1 MCSLTPRPRLTTWR
15 TGSGQIWIAGP
26 SLTLPW
32 KVGGLVL
39 GPHPQGEGRCLVL
52 DLHSQEEDRD
62 IPLLE
67 LNTLYFLS
75 FSLFIIFLL
84 LLFLRKFYDF
94 FVFFFHL
101 LIGR

>member
-1 MCSLTPRPRLTTWR
+1 MYLLTISLFNCLFRTLTSLPMCSLTPRPRLTTWR

-39 GPHPQGEGRCLVL
+39 

-75 FSLFIIFLL
+75 FSLFIIF
-84 LLFLRKFYDF
+84 
-94 FVFFFHL
+94 FVVVVFKEVL
-101 LIGR
+101 

>member
-1 MCSLTPRPRLTTWR
+1 MTTWR

-39 GPHPQGEGRCLVL
+39 GPHPQGEGGCLVL
-52 DLHSQEEDRD
+52 GLYSQEEDRD

-67 LNTLYFLS
+67 FNTLYFLS
-75 FSLFIIFLL
+75 FSP
-84 LLFLRKFYDF
+84 FYYY
-94 FVFFFHL
+94 FVVVVF
-101 LIGR
+101 